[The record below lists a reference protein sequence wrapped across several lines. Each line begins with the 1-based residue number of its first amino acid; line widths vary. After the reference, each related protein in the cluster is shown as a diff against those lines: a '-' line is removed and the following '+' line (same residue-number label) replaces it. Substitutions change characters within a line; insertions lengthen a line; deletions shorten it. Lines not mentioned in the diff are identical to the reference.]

1 MKSRTLLAFYL
12 GKDLFGIEITKVKEI
27 NRNVEFTPVP
37 EASPNVAGLFNMR
50 GQIVTLL
57 DLTKILKGECCEEKG
72 RTACII
78 LKTTPNNLDYAGFI
92 IDKPKDVISIKEEW
106 CESVP
111 ANLDDIESE
120 YLKEIVKLEDEL
132 IMVIDP
138 EKILIKE

>member
-1 MKSRTLLAFYL
+1 MESRTLLAFYL
-12 GKDLFGIEITKVKEI
+12 GEALFGIEITKVKEI
-27 NRNVEFTPVP
+27 NRNVEFMPVP
-37 EASPNVAGLFNMR
+37 EAPPDVAGLFNMR

-57 DLTKILKGECCEEKG
+57 DLTRILRGKCCEEKQ

-78 LKTTPNNLDYAGFI
+78 LKTTPDNPDYAGFI

-111 ANLDDIESE
+111 ANIDDIESE

-138 EKILIKE
+138 EKILIK